1 MLYKHGDGR
10 ESGLSLGNQALG
22 PQLTGRARWPRVYL
36 HKNCIKV
43 ISWKSFYVVQEKMSM
58 P

>member
-1 MLYKHGDGR
+1 MLYKHWGGR
-10 ESGLSLGNQALG
+10 ESGLSLGNRALG

-43 ISWKSFYVVQEKMSM
+43 ISWKSFYVV
-58 P
+58 